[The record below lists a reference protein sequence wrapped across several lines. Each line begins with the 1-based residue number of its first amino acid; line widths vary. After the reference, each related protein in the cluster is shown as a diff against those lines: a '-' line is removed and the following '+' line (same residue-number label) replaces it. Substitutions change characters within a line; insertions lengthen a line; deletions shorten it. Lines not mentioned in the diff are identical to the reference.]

1 MSPERPLHPKEKVLE
16 QALQWCKLPEPSAA
30 YLLVRKVPIGEGSCL
45 FTGKGSTQGPSGC
58 PQRGTALPELS
69 LALLTTVQP
78 SGAHYQDPQWD
89 PSAIFPVPAPLMS
102 PSCPHTEQVPSVRLP
117 SVGC

>member
-45 FTGKGSTQGPSGC
+45 FTGKAGTKGPSPSGC
-58 PQRGTALPELS
+58 PQRGTALPELP
-69 LALLTTVQP
+69 LAAIRGTSP
-78 SGAHYQDPQWD
+78 IPQWGPPAMPPCQPPD
-89 PSAIFPVPAPLMS
+89 PSVPTLGRCQA
-102 PSCPHTEQVPSVRLP
+102 
-117 SVGC
+117 